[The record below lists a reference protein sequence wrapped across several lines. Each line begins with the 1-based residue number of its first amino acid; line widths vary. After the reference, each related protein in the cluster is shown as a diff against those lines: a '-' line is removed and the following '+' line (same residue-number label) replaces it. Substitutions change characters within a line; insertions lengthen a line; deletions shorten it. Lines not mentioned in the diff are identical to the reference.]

1 MATSLKLHKLCT
13 VLCKLIGGGLEIV
26 VVSNVLFVDL
36 LFFLE
41 NLPNVIS
48 SMKFHI
54 GRRSPGRAVCKDF
67 SDHSRLSKYG
77 YYSLSMMYD
86 IVPNLIRIQW
96 RY

>member
-54 GRRSPGRAVCKDF
+54 GRRSPGLYVRTFLTTQNFQNMDTIHF
-67 SDHSRLSKYG
+67 S
-77 YYSLSMMYD
+77 
-86 IVPNLIRIQW
+86 
-96 RY
+96 